1 MVQAQQDFAQPIDP
15 RPSKVLFDTLP
26 INDGNYVLTHAAI
39 AIPVGGSGI
48 YDCSYV
54 VNVNIQGSGFVG
66 GNLTAFIMHAD
77 ASGAAAAAPVPEST
91 SYATIDS
98 NGPNATLHV
107 NCQRVLNDGDALKVF
122 VGYVGTGTASTI
134 PNQSILTLHRL

>member
-1 MVQAQQDFAQPIDP
+1 MVQAQQDFAQTIDT

-26 INDGNYVLTHAAI
+26 INEGEYILTHAAI
-39 AIPVGGSGI
+39 GIPTGGSGL

-54 VNVNIQGSGFVG
+54 VNANIQGSGTVG

-77 ASGAAAAAPVPEST
+77 SSGAAVPVPESM
-91 SYATIDS
+91 SYVAINS
-98 NGPNATLHV
+98 NSPNATLHV
-107 NCQRVLNDGDALKVF
+107 NCQRVLNDGDTLKVF